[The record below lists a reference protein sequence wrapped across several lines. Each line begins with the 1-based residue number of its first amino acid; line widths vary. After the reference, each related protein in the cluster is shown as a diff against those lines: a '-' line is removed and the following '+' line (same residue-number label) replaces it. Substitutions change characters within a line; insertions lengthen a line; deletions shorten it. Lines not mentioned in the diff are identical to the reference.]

1 MSRIPNSGLILYYW
15 DVRDVRSVD
24 KYVDF
29 QEESYLCRT
38 EVGSSLPKEMLDQ
51 LNNLEKRIELF
62 ADLDQDHDHD
72 Y

>member
-1 MSRIPNSGLILYYW
+1 MYLM
-15 DVRDVRSVD
+15 
-24 KYVDF
+24 KYRF
-29 QEESYLCRT
+29 KHFCRT
-38 EVGSSLPKEMLDQ
+38 EVGPSLPKEMLDQ

>member
-1 MSRIPNSGLILYYW
+1 MWRKLL
-15 DVRDVRSVD
+15 VRSVY
-24 KYVDF
+24 KYRL
-29 QEESYLCRT
+29 EESFLCRT